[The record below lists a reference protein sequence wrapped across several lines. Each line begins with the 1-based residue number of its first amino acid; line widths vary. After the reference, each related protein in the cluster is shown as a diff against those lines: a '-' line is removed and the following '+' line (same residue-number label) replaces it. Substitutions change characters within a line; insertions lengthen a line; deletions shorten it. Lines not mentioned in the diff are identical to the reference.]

1 MPRTRTTRQAVE
13 PWRSIQVVPAAT
25 TQEAAE
31 AMRRAIHVLA
41 EPFKRWAAERQD
53 VDRQPAHPPSEVSP
67 P

>member
-1 MPRTRTTRQAVE
+1 MPRTRATREAVE

-53 VDRQPAHPPSEVSP
+53 TDRRLAPPPSEVSAP
-67 P
+67 